1 MKVRLRFCADIVIE
15 AENLVEAREKWESIP
30 LFSQEAKD
38 CGADFIDLE
47 AVEDGNTY
55 KDIMDEWSAADEEDE
70 DDDPLEGCSEDF
82 RKAIA
87 YVKENISEED
97 RDIIRAKC
105 SKLYKQHIIPDEN
118 TVDDSVITDL
128 LEEYGQDNDLP
139 EGWWEE
145 EYDATGIL
153 TII

>member
-1 MKVRLRFCADIVIE
+1 MKYKVKVLFHVWDVYEVE
-15 AENLVEAREKWESIP
+15 AESEA
-30 LFSQEAKD
+30 EAYEL
-38 CGADFIDLE
+38 A
-47 AVEDGNTY
+47 EDMAGDKSLNEMNNEFEGCTIL
-55 KDIMDEWSAADEEDE
+55 DSENDTDSAE
-70 DDDPLEGCSEDF
+70 DDPLEGCSEDF

-118 TVDDSVITDL
+118 TVDDSVIIDL

-153 TII
+153 TLI